1 MAGVALQEKYERLAY
16 INGGSDYSAPE
27 TLWKFFK
34 EKSPEA
40 GSVIDSLPGYAAD
53 AIREAMPHL
62 GRKLEGF
69 DDPETLMVAI
79 ESRSSS
85 PVRILRDKESLQSI
99 KGLYPSGEGAGDAG
113 GIVSAAADGMKAA
126 EKVISSVNSAGE

>member
-1 MAGVALQEKYERLAY
+1 M
-16 INGGSDYSAPE
+16 
-27 TLWKFFK
+27 
-34 EKSPEA
+34 
-40 GSVIDSLPGYAAD
+40 IDSLPGYAAD

-99 KGLYPSGEGAGDAG
+99 KGLYPSGEGAGYAG